1 MERKRPTRQIA
12 ERAAQ
17 QLREFLGARAEGSPR
32 AETHHAAFL
41 YRRPARSP
49 SVQSHLYFEI
59 VGPVSAEYR
68 AALVAEF
75 EHCLAKA
82 REAGPAFSMLTED
95 DRLPTMQWST
105 DLPARVRVDIHTTG
119 GAKLWAFEHLVQTC
133 FEKAAEGSIV
143 TGGPGADVG
152 AGTPRLANRLD
163 R

>member
-1 MERKRPTRQIA
+1 MERKKSTRQIA

-32 AETHHAAFL
+32 PEAHHAAFL
-41 YRRPARSP
+41 YRRPARGP

-59 VGPVSAEYR
+59 VGPVSAAYR

-75 EHCLAKA
+75 ERCLAKA
-82 REAGPAFSMLTED
+82 RQAGPAFSMLTEH

-133 FEKAAEGSIV
+133 FEKAAEGCVIEPQAPTVRPMS
-143 TGGPGADVG
+143 PS
-152 AGTPRLANRLD
+152 R
-163 R
+163 